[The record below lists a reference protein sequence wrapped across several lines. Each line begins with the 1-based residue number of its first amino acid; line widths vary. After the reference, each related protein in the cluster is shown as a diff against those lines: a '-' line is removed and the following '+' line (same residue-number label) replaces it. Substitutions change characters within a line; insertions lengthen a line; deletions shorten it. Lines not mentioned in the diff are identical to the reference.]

1 MNELGRPMKLPIINQ
16 KDAEAG
22 LEVLKKYYAG
32 NMIPAEKKTYL
43 TKLRNSIG
51 PYMGIESSDGS
62 THYLLDAA
70 SQIAT
75 LGHGFNPAVFFG
87 ASQFLE
93 SWINDSTTSEF
104 KQARKAFVSFLNRK
118 LNWQKTHITI
128 TNSGAEANE
137 VALGY
142 CYQKRV
148 NPKANKVLA
157 FEGSFHGRMMVTL
170 AATWNKSKREPFEWK
185 NYLAEYVKYPE
196 LDDSQIN
203 VTFPKDWRETW
214 NEASLKNFEIPASW
228 NNDPYIKKEVETLL
242 NVRNQLLGKHIF
254 AILVEPMQC
263 EGGDCYSS
271 DRFHT
276 ALLLMAKT
284 FQVPVIHDEV
294 QTGFHL
300 GREFFWHRQLNLKGL
315 SGEQLNPDYV
325 VCAKKAQVG
334 LVLSHHATKKIFI
347 GEEFSV
353 ASFFRGYA
361 HAISLDQSQ
370 NRIWDIEKQVT
381 PRIDKLIKKY
391 PTFIKRPRI
400 NGLAFAFDVIDPAML
415 NKFVDLRFKHGLLYY
430 PAGNQTLR
438 FRLNTAFGPKD
449 LDFLFERLDAICSEL
464 FLNNTSPLPSHAETD
479 NLEATDLY
487 DWHELLLSTKLSKAS
502 GLKIETKEIFKSVN
516 HLLKKASEVSQVEL
530 IEINASNFLEFRENI
545 IQLQK
550 NVYEP
555 ARQTDIEKFEHTV
568 LDKNSL
574 CLGLVNKQNKLKGI
588 AFAGPLSLYPL
599 ERGVRMDPHFK
610 DRDSLYMLDVTID
623 PSLQKTGLG
632 RSLKYALSVMAIS
645 KGIKRIQGRN
655 RDRLAG
661 PMININLSLGAIE
674 QNYMRED
681 YPDFED
687 HRDVFYYTTQ
697 VDWKKPTIHLSRG
710 TTTPLSMGN
719 LNLET
724 IKNLLPYLINKVCLS
739 NFVSEA
745 FLSGVKDFLTV
756 LPEDLRHGYTTSG
769 QSEATDKVAKSIW
782 FKSEAKIK
790 ESNVNKMLTF
800 DNHFFGNG
808 SMLARSLSYAGDVY
822 FKTTKLTHPTETNYA
837 SVLADVEREMKS
849 GEYLAVWIE
858 PVLQKTMEKV
868 PMNFLIELR
877 KLASHYNVAL
887 VYNETASQFFRYSD
901 KSFMVSSLPEITPD
915 AGLIYM
921 SGQSGIAFTSTRYF
935 LEQPLM
941 MISTW
946 DGDEFHFLSYYQSY
960 LSVIKNTDEYKKT
973 SKAFHAKLVDKL
985 STFDMDII
993 KIENGVGYFKGAI
1006 PNSMSKMFVEHC
1018 GYYLVCPSYEA
1029 MKEYLKS

>member
-1 MNELGRPMKLPIINQ
+1 MKLPIINAQ
-16 KDAEAG
+16 DAAAG
-22 LEVLKKYYAG
+22 LETLKKYYAG

-43 TKLRNSIG
+43 TKLKDSVG
-51 PYMGIESSDGS
+51 PYMAIESSSGE

-75 LGHGFNPAVFFG
+75 LGHGFNPSVFFG
-87 ASQFLE
+87 SAQFLE
-93 SWINDSTTSEF
+93 SWINDSTTKEF
-104 KQARKAFVSFLNRK
+104 KEARQAFVNFLGRK
-118 LNWQKTHITI
+118 LNWSKTFIT
-128 TNSGAEANE
+128 TTHSGAEANE

-148 NPKANKVLA
+148 NPTANKVLA

-196 LDDSQIN
+196 LDDSKIN
-203 VTFPKDWRETW
+203 VKFPKDWRETW
-214 NEASLKNFEIPASW
+214 NEASLKNFKVPTSW
-228 NNDPYIKKEVETLL
+228 SEDLMIKKEVDVLL
-242 NVRNQLLGKHIF
+242 SVREQLLSKNIF
-254 AILVEPMQC
+254 AVLIEPMQC

-284 FQVPVIHDEV
+284 FKVPVIHDEV

-300 GREFFWHRQLNLKGL
+300 GREFFWHRQLKMKGL

-325 VCAKKAQVG
+325 VCAKKSQVG
-334 LVLSHHATKKIFI
+334 LVLSHHETKKIFY

-361 HAISLDQSQ
+361 HAISLDQCQS
-370 NRIWDIEKQVT
+370 RIWDLESQVG
-381 PRIDKLIKKY
+381 PRVEALIKKY
-391 PTFIKRPRI
+391 PEFIRRPRI
-400 NGLAFAFDVIDPAML
+400 NGMAFAFDVIDPGLL

-430 PAGNQTLR
+430 PAGSQTLR
-438 FRLNTAFGPKD
+438 FRLNTAFGTKD
-449 LDFLFERLDAICSEL
+449 FDFLFDRLDAICSEL
-464 FLNNTSPLPSHAETD
+464 FLKVELPLPTHAETD
-479 NLEATDLY
+479 NLGSAEIY
-487 DWHELLLSTKLSKAS
+487 QWHELMLKTKLAKVF
-502 GLKIETKEIFKSVN
+502 GKKIEATAVFESINQLLNKSVEA
-516 HLLKKASEVSQVEL
+516 LQVEL
-530 IEINASNFLEFRENI
+530 IEINASNFLEFRDSI
-545 IQLQK
+545 INLQK

-568 LDKNSL
+568 LDKNAI
-574 CLGLVNKQNKLKGI
+574 CLGLVNRKKKLMAI
-588 AFAGPLSLYPL
+588 AFAGPLGLYPL

-610 DRDSLYMLDVTID
+610 DHDSLYMLDVTID

-632 RSLKYALSVMAIS
+632 RNLKYALSTMAII

-661 PMININLSLGAIE
+661 AMININLSLGAIE
-674 QNYMRED
+674 QNYMLED

-687 HRDVFYYTTQ
+687 HRDVFYYTTK

-710 TTTPLSMGN
+710 TTIPLSIES
-719 LNLET
+719 LNHDYFDLQ
-724 IKNLLPYLINKVCLS
+724 LPYLINKVCLS

-769 QSEATDKVAKSIW
+769 QSEATDKVAKAIW
-782 FKSEAKIK
+782 VKSEASLREKNI
-790 ESNVNKMLTF
+790 NKMLTF
-800 DNHFFGNG
+800 TNHFFGNG
-808 SMLARSLSYAGDVY
+808 SMLARSLSYTQDGY
-822 FKTTKLTHPTETNYA
+822 FNSTKLPHPNVNNYQE
-837 SVLADVEREMKS
+837 VLSLVEAEMKKE
-849 GEYLAVWIE
+849 EYLAVWIE

-868 PMNFLIELR
+868 PMDFLIELR
-877 KLASHYNVAL
+877 KLASRYNVAL
-887 VYNETASQFFRYSD
+887 VYNETASQFYRYSE
-901 KSFMVSSLPEITPD
+901 KSFLASALPGISPD

-921 SGQSGIAFTSTRYF
+921 SGQSGLAFTSTKYF

-946 DGDEFHFLSYYQSY
+946 DGDEFHFLSYYESFKN
-960 LSVIKNTDEYKKT
+960 VIKNSDEYKKT
-973 SKAFHAKLVDKL
+973 AKAFHAKLIDKL
-985 STFDMDII
+985 STYDMDVI
-993 KIENGVGYFKGAI
+993 KIENGFGYFKGSI
-1006 PNSMSKMFVEHC
+1006 PNSISKMFIQHC
-1018 GYYLVCPSYEA
+1018 GLYIVCPSFDA

>member
-1 MNELGRPMKLPIINQ
+1 MKLPIINSSDAQ
-16 KDAEAG
+16 KG
-22 LEVLKKYYAG
+22 LETLKKYYAG

-43 TKLRNSIG
+43 TKLRNSVG
-51 PYMGIESSDGS
+51 PYMGIEASDGS

-75 LGHGFNPAVFFG
+75 LGHGFNPSIFFG

-93 SWINDSTTSEF
+93 SWMNDSTTKEF
-104 KQARKAFVSFLNRK
+104 KQARSALVNFLGRK
-118 LNWQKTHITI
+118 LNWPKTHITI

-148 NPKANKVLA
+148 NIEANKVLA

-196 LDDSQIN
+196 LDDSHIN
-203 VTFPKDWRETW
+203 VSFPKEWRELW
-214 NEASLKNFEIPASW
+214 NEASLIDFKIPSNW
-228 NNDPYIKKEVETLL
+228 SNDPYVKKEVETLM
-242 NVRNQLLGKHIF
+242 NVRQQLLSKKIF

-276 ALLLMAKT
+276 ALLIMAKT
-284 FQVPVIHDEV
+284 FKVPVIHDEV

-300 GREFFWHRQLNLKGL
+300 GKEFFWHRQLNMKDLN
-315 SGEQLNPDYV
+315 GEQLNPDYV

-361 HAISLDQSQ
+361 HAISLDQCQS
-370 NRIWDIEKQVT
+370 RIWELEKQVL

-391 PTFIKRPRI
+391 PTFIRRPRI
-400 NGLAFAFDVIDPAML
+400 NGLAFAFDVIDPSML
-415 NKFVDLRFKHGLLYY
+415 NKFVELRFKHGLLYY

-449 LDFLFERLDAICSEL
+449 LNFLFERLDAICGEL
-464 FLNNTSPLPSHAETD
+464 FLNTESILPTHAETD
-479 NLEATDLY
+479 NQDAFDIY
-487 DWHELLLSTKLSKAS
+487 DWHELLLQTKLKKAL
-502 GLKIETKEIFKSVN
+502 GLKIESAEIFKNINQLLSKSVE
-516 HLLKKASEVSQVEL
+516 ASQVEL
-530 IEINASNFLEFRENI
+530 IEINSGNFLEFRENI
-545 IQLQK
+545 IALQK

-574 CLGLVNKQNKLKGI
+574 CLGLINKQKKLKGI

-610 DRDSLYMLDVTID
+610 DSASLYMLDVTID

-632 RSLKYALSVMAIS
+632 RSLKYALSVMAIV

-661 PMININLSLGAIE
+661 AMLNINLSLGAVE

-681 YPDFED
+681 YPDFES

-710 TTTPLSMGN
+710 TTIPLSLGS
-719 LNLET
+719 LDKDYLSFE
-724 IKNLLPYLINKVCLS
+724 LPYLINKVCLS
-739 NFVSEA
+739 NFVSEP
-745 FLSGVKDFLTV
+745 FLDGVKDFLTV
-756 LPEDLRHGYTTSG
+756 LPSDLRHAYTTSG

-782 FKSEAKIK
+782 FKSDSAIK
-790 ESNVNKMLTF
+790 EKNANKMLTF
-800 DNHFFGNG
+800 KNHFFGNG
-808 SMLARSLSYAGDVY
+808 SMLARSLSYEGDVY
-822 FKTTKLTHPTETNYA
+822 FSAKKLDHPTESNYQD
-837 SVLADVEREMKS
+837 VLKAVESEMKT
-849 GEYLAVWIE
+849 GEYLAIWLE

-868 PMNFLIELR
+868 PMDFLIELR
-877 KLASHYNVAL
+877 KLSTHYKVAL
-887 VYNETASQFFRYSD
+887 VYNETASQFFRYSE
-901 KSFMVSSLPEITPD
+901 KSFMAAGLPEITPD
-915 AGLIYM
+915 AGLVYM
-921 SGQSGIAFTSTRYF
+921 SGQSGLAFTSTQYF

-946 DGDEFHFLSYYQSY
+946 DGDEFHFLTYYQAFKA
-960 LSVIKNTDEYKKT
+960 VMKDTDQYKKI
-973 SKAFHAKLVDKL
+973 SRAFHAKLTESL
-985 STFDMDII
+985 STYQMETI
-993 KIENGVGYFKGAI
+993 KLENGSGYFRG
-1006 PNSMSKMFVEHC
+1006 PLPHSMSKMFIEHC
-1018 GYYLVCPSYEA
+1018 GLYLVCPSYDA
-1029 MKEYLKS
+1029 MKEYLNS